1 MESKNANNEKTI
13 SLADLLY
20 VVKNNWIVELSI
32 VLVIVLCGGI
42 YAKFFKKPFY
52 VAKEDIII

>member
-20 VVKNNWIVELSI
+20 VVKKNWIVELAI
-32 VLVIVLCGGI
+32 VLAIILCGGNLRKI
-42 YAKFFKKPFY
+42 FQKA
-52 VAKEDIII
+52 VLRRQ